1 MNHHLELERPYQQQ
15 DPLDMDDARLASREI
30 SRLRRRAESDYRK
43 AIEDRAHKEAEYRAA
58 LSKAIVRLKVD
69 NASSAAAELA
79 RGDDTVKQALIDFRV
94 SEGMVK
100 AQEQRVLGVEGER
113 SMLKSLIEYSARV
126 AWLLQERETPDG
138 QVHGRA
144 T

>member
-30 SRLRRRAESDYRK
+30 SRLRRRAEGDYRK
-43 AIEDRAHKEAEYRAA
+43 AIEERASKEAEYRSA
-58 LSKAIVRLKVD
+58 LAKAIVRLKVD

-79 RGDDTVKQALIDFRV
+79 RGDDTVKKALIDFRV
-94 SEGMVK
+94 AEGMVK

-113 SMLKSLIEYSARV
+113 SMLKSLIDYSARV

-138 QVHGRA
+138 QIHGRA
-144 T
+144 A